1 MYQENKDDLKQWLL
15 SNITDLLVNED
26 TKPEER
32 KILLDAKHELENG
45 ESANYVCNLIR
56 VGLDPLSW

>member
-1 MYQENKDDLKQWLL
+1 MKDSKMVVGMHPDINEKVEKGIKMYQENKDDLKQWLL

-32 KILLDAKHELENG
+32 KSYLMQ
-45 ESANYVCNLIR
+45 SM
-56 VGLDPLSW
+56 S

>member
-45 ESANYVCNLIR
+45 ESANS
-56 VGLDPLSW
+56 SWS

>member
-32 KILLDAKHELENG
+32 SYLMQ
-45 ESANYVCNLIR
+45 SM
-56 VGLDPLSW
+56 S

>member
-26 TKPEER
+26 TKPE
-32 KILLDAKHELENG
+32 
-45 ESANYVCNLIR
+45 
-56 VGLDPLSW
+56 